1 MEYSIAGYM
10 ERKRTRNINSTNRKD
25 DITSVTESEPCSKKN
40 SITANPFI
48 SATRGK
54 SDFTLIFHNIFIYLK
69 KAQEQIT
76 DNLSNVSM

>member
-10 ERKRTRNINSTNRKD
+10 ERKRARNINNANGKD
-25 DITSVTESEPCSKKN
+25 DNTSVTESEPCSKKN

-54 SDFTLIFHNIFIYLK
+54 SQFTAIFHNTSFFKISI
-69 KAQEQIT
+69 
-76 DNLSNVSM
+76 LSIRNNNQQFL

>member
-10 ERKRTRNINSTNRKD
+10 ERKRARNINNANEKD

-40 SITANPFI
+40 SETANPFI

-54 SDFTLIFHNIFIYLK
+54 YHFTKIFHYTFICFK
-69 KAQEQIT
+69 
-76 DNLSNVSM
+76 